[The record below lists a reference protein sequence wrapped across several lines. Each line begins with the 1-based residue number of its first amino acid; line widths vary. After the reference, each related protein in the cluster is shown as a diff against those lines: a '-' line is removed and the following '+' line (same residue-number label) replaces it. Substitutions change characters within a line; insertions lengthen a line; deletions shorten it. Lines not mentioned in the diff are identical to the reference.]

1 MYILGNVNQFK
12 ETNWNP
18 TQGVAMNYN
27 SETQKFTATVYC
39 QNSINYFAFATE
51 LNSWD
56 SLNADGAQ
64 KRFGS
69 ENGAWD
75 ANEDLSSHLDTPVA
89 IRQGSQSSFALP
101 AGVFSFTLDVPN
113 LKLTVSKKPLQVT
126 TYPVQESVKQG
137 QVISATS
144 NLTAYVAATG
154 SGETVTVQVK
164 KGSEYK
170 DTVMLAPGVTKVL
183 LTANF
188 PLDSRI
194 FKLKNLTGV
203 NAKGQIIVA
212 LDSAGEPVPFDF
224 NIRHDIPHEELV
236 ALEDNVRQSVL
247 NSILNDWVGAI
258 LPEDK

>member
-1 MYILGNVNQFK
+1 MKKILLAACVLLFAVISMDGC
-12 ETNWNP
+12 
-18 TQGVAMNYN
+18 
-27 SETQKFTATVYC
+27 ATVRKIDAASILSNMKVEFRELTLDSVTLNPDILKQLGGAVIGGLLPNPRVIALV
-39 QNSINYFAFATE
+39 QNIAKGKIDVDLGSAYLGIALDVQNPSEDTLWLRSF
-51 LNSWD
+51 
-56 SLNADGAQ
+56 NANIA
-64 KRFGS
+64 
-69 ENGAWD
+69 
-75 ANEDLSSHLDTPVA
+75 LDTLMDLPL
-89 IRQGSQSSFALP
+89 AL
-101 AGVFSFTLDVPN
+101 
-113 LKLTVSKKPLQVT
+113 
-126 TYPVQESVKQG
+126 
-137 QVISATS
+137 
-144 NLTAYVAATG
+144 
-154 SGETVTVQVK
+154 
-164 KGSEYK
+164 K